1 MEFRPQDHRD
11 GKNGAAVRRRSA
23 IRGCEVTRFN
33 ALRHGLLSRYTVLP
47 WEDEAEYRELLGA
60 LVAEHKPQGPTE
72 EHLVEELAGVMW
84 RKRRLRL
91 AEGAACRRGFKS
103 APSKETTDA
112 ALAHLDLFGQN
123 PGGAAKQLAE
133 LAQDRAS
140 IASALEL
147 LHAGKARSYDKALSN
162 LSKETRA
169 RWDEATRSK
178 PAIELFDYNRPSFS
192 EDADGLVK
200 FLRGQALGF
209 DDRRKGLENR
219 ALIRDQVFGEALDL
233 DRQDGLNRYEVHLD
247 RKLERMLTMLIRL
260 QDLRRD
266 GLVSSK

>member
-1 MEFRPQDHRD
+1 MSKSVSTRRAL
-11 GKNGAAVRRRSA
+11 AA
-23 IRGCEVTRFN
+23 GCEATRFN
-33 ALRHGLLSRYTVLP
+33 ALRHGLLSAFVVLP
-47 WEDEAEYRELLGA
+47 WEDEAEYRRLLEA
-60 LVAEHKPQGPTE
+60 LVAEHKPRGPVE
-72 EHLVEELAGVMW
+72 SHLVQEVAGVIW

-91 AEGAACRRGFKS
+91 AEGAAWRRGLRS
-103 APSKETTDA
+103 VPSRETTDA
-112 ALAHLDLFGQN
+112 ALAHLNLFEKQADGV
-123 PGGAAKQLAE
+123 GKQLAD
-133 LAQDRAS
+133 LVQDRAS

-192 EDADGLVK
+192 DDADGLVK

-209 DDRRKGLENR
+209 DDRRKGLE
-219 ALIRDQVFGEALDL
+219 
-233 DRQDGLNRYEVHLD
+233 DRLEGLNRYEVHLD
-247 RKLERMLTMLIRL
+247 RKLERMLTVLIRL

-266 GLVSSK
+266 GLASSK